1 MKNGLVIL
9 SLVVLAAVSSITSL
23 GASSTGTSSDSGKI
37 GSLYDMVVTSSICE
51 SCRLVICVMPSS
63 SAQASHAYV
72 VNLYEKGKLR
82 DSNTISWSQPQID
95 GREYGTVC
103 FCLSDEELGAYESTP
118 TDELREVFSVKV
130 QRA

>member
-9 SLVVLAAVSSITSL
+9 SLVVLVAVSSITSL

-82 DSNTISWSQPQID
+82 DSNTISWSQRQID
-95 GREYGTVC
+95 RREYGTVC
-103 FCLSDEELGAYESTP
+103 FRLSEEELGAYESTP